1 MKSSLFWVCPTFLQK
16 PLTDQLYNISMGHF
30 FPLSLMKSV
39 QSGPSFWM
47 CHWNFSVHMSTYCW
61 GTYSSVLWSF
71 TSHAAP
77 NHNWAGEFTC
87 FLQEVIWICFGFS
100 GCKFHFIPSAALG
113 HFLFSG
119 HIPEIFLTSI
129 YSYLPVIF
137 LFRLCLL
144 DVLHTTNWENVHNVA
159 TVCIG
164 LSSWR
169 TYNNHSVF
177 FNCRK
182 RFVLC
187 VA

>member
-1 MKSSLFWVCPTFLQK
+1 
-16 PLTDQLYNISMGHF
+16 
-30 FPLSLMKSV
+30 MKSV
-39 QSGPSFWM
+39 QSGPRQFLNVSLKFQ
-47 CHWNFSVHMSTYCW
+47 CTHVNLLLRTL
-61 GTYSSVLWSF
+61 GYSSVLWSF

-77 NHNWAGEFTC
+77 NHNSAGEFTC

-129 YSYLPVIF
+129 YSYLSVIF

-164 LSSWR
+164 LSFWR

-177 FNCRK
+177 STVERDLSSVLHSWICFAG
-182 RFVLC
+182 FSVVLC
-187 VA
+187 VNWTVAVKRIEKGNDC

>member
-1 MKSSLFWVCPTFLQK
+1 
-16 PLTDQLYNISMGHF
+16 
-30 FPLSLMKSV
+30 
-39 QSGPSFWM
+39 
-47 CHWNFSVHMSTYCW
+47 MSTYCW

-144 DVLHTTNWENVHNVA
+144 DVLHTTNWENMYITLLQSALDFLFEELIIIIQFFSAVERD
-159 TVCIG
+159 
-164 LSSWR
+164 LSSVL
-169 TYNNHSVF
+169 HSWICFAVF
-177 FNCRK
+177 SV
-182 RFVLC
+182 VLC
-187 VA
+187 VNWTVAVKRIEKGNDC

>member
-1 MKSSLFWVCPTFLQK
+1 
-16 PLTDQLYNISMGHF
+16 
-30 FPLSLMKSV
+30 
-39 QSGPSFWM
+39 
-47 CHWNFSVHMSTYCW
+47 MSTYCW

-144 DVLHTTNWENVHNVA
+144 DVLHTTKWENMYITLLQSVLDFLLEELIIIIQFFSAVERD
-159 TVCIG
+159 
-164 LSSWR
+164 LSSVL
-169 TYNNHSVF
+169 HSWICFAGFSV
-177 FNCRK
+177 
-182 RFVLC
+182 VLC
-187 VA
+187 VNWTVAVKRTEKGNDC